1 MSFKTGSKQA
11 TSLSIWLAMLSIYIV
26 WGSTYLAIRFAIET
40 LPPFLMAAARF
51 LIAGV
56 ILYIFT
62 RLRGAP
68 KPTKI
73 EWRSASIVGLF
84 LLLGGNG
91 LVVWAEQRVASSVAA
106 LMIATVPL
114 WIILLDTVRP
124 GGQRPN
130 KITILGVLG
139 GMVGLVLLVGP
150 SGLGGERVDLIGAGS
165 LVVASLLW
173 SIGSLYSRTARLPDT
188 PLLGTGMEMLAGGAG
203 LLILGT
209 ILGEWSQVNFTQ
221 VSARSMW
228 SLGYLIAFGSLVGFA
243 SYTWLLRVA
252 PTPLVS
258 TYAYVNPMV
267 AIFLGNLLANEPLTP
282 RVLMSA
288 AVIIG
293 SVALITAAQPV
304 RRRVMDRQAA
314 PVSTGDD

>member
-1 MSFKTGSKQA
+1 MSLKIGSKQP
-11 TSLSIWLAMLSIYIV
+11 TSLSIWLAMLSVYIV

-40 LPPFLMAAARF
+40 LPPFLMAAVRF
-51 LIAGV
+51 LVAGV

-68 KPTKI
+68 RPTKI

-106 LMIATVPL
+106 LMVATTPL

-124 GGQRPN
+124 GGRRPN
-130 KITILGVLG
+130 LITILGVLG
-139 GMVGLVLLVGP
+139 GLVGLVLLVGP

-165 LVVASLLW
+165 LVVATLLW
-173 SIGSLYSRTARLPDT
+173 SIGSLYSRTAKLPDT
-188 PLLGTGMEMLAGGAG
+188 ALLGTGMEMLAGGAG

-209 ILGEWSQVNFTQ
+209 ILGEWSQVNLTQ
-221 VSARSMW
+221 VSARSIW
-228 SLGYLIAFGSLVGFA
+228 SLGYLITFGSLVGFA
-243 SYTWLLRVA
+243 SYTWLLRTA

-282 RVLMSA
+282 RVLLSA
-288 AVIIG
+288 AIIIG

-304 RRRVMDRQAA
+304 RRRMSERQAA
-314 PVSTGDD
+314 PISAGDD